1 MLLAVSGLA
10 LLAAPAMAR
19 PGDVPTGTFKP
30 DVSMRMSA
38 STDGRGDRGDVAAHP
53 LTQGRD
59 AYDLAHNP
67 THERTYDAQGR
78 QSHFQ
83 APIKAEVA
91 IKMQKGDNRES
102 SSKSAAAA
110 SSAATEKNDRMGRE
124 QSAPPVQLKTQI
136 VLRMQNGDSR
146 ESSGAKGA
154 AARPAD
160 RSTAAASPKPLSRT
174 QRDALCKQTGVCLPM
189 PAGSDDVEDKTE

>member
-1 MLLAVSGLA
+1 MRMLLAVPALA

-19 PGDVPTGTFKP
+19 PGDLPPGALKA
-30 DVSMRMSA
+30 DVNVRMS
-38 STDGRGDRGDVAAHP
+38 SFTDGRGDRGDAPAHA
-53 LTQGRD
+53 LTGGRD
-59 AYDLAHNP
+59 AYDRSQP
-67 THERTYDAQGR
+67 SHERAHDAYGR
-78 QSHFQ
+78 ESHFQ

-91 IKMQKGDNRES
+91 IKMQKGDNREG
-102 SSKSAAAA
+102 SSKTAAAA
-110 SSAATEKNDRMGRE
+110 STPAAQSATNDRMGRE
-124 QSAPPVQLKTQI
+124 QKAPPVQLKTQI

-146 ESSGAKGA
+146 ESSAAKSA

-160 RSTAAASPKPLSRT
+160 KEASAKPLSRT